1 MQYDIYICLR
11 RQRVNIIHISHNMYI
26 LQCKKDCKII
36 FRGDDR
42 LINGKSTVKTQLYL
56 LAMSGWIT

>member
-1 MQYDIYICLR
+1 LKLLTFVQVFYYIDFSQHKNNNYNFEVRHPRC
-11 RQRVNIIHISHNMYI
+11 VEP
-26 LQCKKDCKII
+26 K
-36 FRGDDR
+36 